1 MIGVASP
8 PDANAL
14 LDADSSCAKG
24 RVTANSRLKPTVL
37 TLARLWLMIRSRSTS
52 LIMPASAADKMAFTS
67 LLLAAFHLWQKHV
80 PGAWRRDETAPVQC
94 ARPSANGRAAQP
106 AQDRGPL
113 GDPTA
118 NRVASI
124 SAQPYLHIP

>member
-1 MIGVASP
+1 MFGVASP

-37 TLARLWLMIRSRSTS
+37 TLARLCLMIRSRSTS
-52 LIMPASAADKMAFTS
+52 LIIPASAADKMAFTS

-80 PGAWRRDETAPVQC
+80 PRAWRRDETTPVHC
-94 ARPSANGRAAQP
+94 ARPSPHGRTTQP
-106 AQDRGPL
+106 AHDRGPL
-113 GDPTA
+113 RVPTA
-118 NRVASI
+118 N
-124 SAQPYLHIP
+124 